1 MRERL
6 SALKAAAL
14 AAFFCIIFVPLP
26 AGAQIYRV
34 YRPVPAADE
43 TETTNIFSPFFEVE
57 AGAAASLGKMR
68 DAAGWTL
75 SDSMQGARIRA
86 WLRLSERWAAG
97 VEGQRVEAFDRRTEF
112 LKEMNKSSFSVLLKY
127 NLTPQTT
134 PVLYLVLGGGAVWNK
149 AALELAFDDVDH
161 NSALWTAGFGLDMPL
176 GRRWK
181 IGGEY
186 RISYEASPW
195 RNYVMRASSSVR
207 HELGLQA
214 AFLF

>member
-97 VEGQRVEAFDRRTEF
+97 VEGQRVE
-112 LKEMNKSSFSVLLKY
+112 
-127 NLTPQTT
+127 
-134 PVLYLVLGGGAVWNK
+134 
-149 AALELAFDDVDH
+149 
-161 NSALWTAGFGLDMPL
+161 GL
-176 GRRWK
+176 
-181 IGGEY
+181 
-186 RISYEASPW
+186 
-195 RNYVMRASSSVR
+195 
-207 HELGLQA
+207 
-214 AFLF
+214 